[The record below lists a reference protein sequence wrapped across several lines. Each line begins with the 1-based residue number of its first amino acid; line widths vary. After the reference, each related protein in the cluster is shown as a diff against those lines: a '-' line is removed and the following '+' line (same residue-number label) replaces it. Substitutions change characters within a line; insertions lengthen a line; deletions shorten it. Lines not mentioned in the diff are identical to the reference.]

1 MTGDLLTDG
10 AGVNWAS
17 AGSLGKEVDES
28 AMSSSARAVLDGL
41 RTKDAAV
48 WGLRND
54 CPEFS
59 DRFGWLGVHREM
71 LAEAAALDEFAGALK
86 ESFDRVV
93 LCGMGGASL
102 AAEVMWRVLG
112 GSEGYPSLHLLD
124 STHPAA
130 VARVARN
137 GDMRKTLF
145 VISSKSGTTVETK
158 CFLDFFWEQTSHN
171 GSQFVAVTDPGTELA
186 ATSEDRGFL
195 KTFLN
200 PPDVGGRFSALSYFG
215 IVPASLVG
223 IDVTS
228 VLESAC
234 RLNLEQP
241 TDNGRESSAAKLGVL
256 LAAAAAG
263 GRDKLMFVLS
273 PRLRAFGLWLEQL
286 IAESTGKDGKGI
298 VPVLETSPGE
308 ADEYGN
314 ERFFVPLSLRGESDV
329 AWQAELGKLADVG
342 HPVVEIVLDEPSEIG
357 AQFLWWEIVTVA
369 AASLMKINPFNQ
381 PNVAQSKDST
391 SRLLGGDIVATVTA
405 SVPELKDFLSDCV
418 TGEYLAVLAFVE
430 PSERVDAAFTAL
442 AAAANRK
449 FGMPM
454 TVGYGPRYLHSSGQ
468 LHKGG
473 AKKGRFIQIVDT
485 PSFDVDVPGQP
496 YTFGQLMRA
505 QADGDYQAL
514 TERNLPIVRIESIK
528 PLSNILLG

>member
-1 MTGDLLTDG
+1 MTGDLLIDDTG
-10 AGVNWAS
+10 IAWAS
-17 AGSLGKEVDES
+17 AGSLGKAIDES
-28 AMSSSARAVLDGL
+28 AVTASVRAVLDGL

-48 WGLRND
+48 WGLRSD

-71 LAEAAALDEFAGALK
+71 LAGAAALEEFADGLK
-86 ESFDRVV
+86 ETFDRVV

-186 ATSEDRGFL
+186 VTSEERGFL
-195 KTFLN
+195 RTFLN

-223 IDVTS
+223 IDITA

-241 TDNGRESSAAKLGVL
+241 TDSGRESAAVRLGVL

-263 GRDKLMFVLS
+263 GRDKLTFVLS

-298 VPVLETSPGE
+298 VPVLETAPGE
-308 ADEYGN
+308 TDEYGN
-314 ERFFVPLSLRGESDV
+314 ERFFVPLSLRCESDV
-329 AWQAELGKLADVG
+329 EWQAGLEKLADVG

-381 PNVAQSKDST
+381 PNVAQSKDNT
-391 SRLLGGDIVATVTA
+391 SRLLRGNTVAPMLA
-405 SVPELKDFLSDCV
+405 SAPELQEFLGDCNA
-418 TGEYLAVLAFVE
+418 GDYLAILAFLE
-430 PSERVDAAFTAL
+430 PSDDMDAVFTSL

-449 FGMPM
+449 SGVPV

-473 AKKGRFIQIVDT
+473 VKNGRFIQIVDT

-496 YTFGQLMRA
+496 YTFGQLVRA

-514 TERNLPIVRIESIK
+514 TERNLPIIRIGSTDL
-528 PLSNILLG
+528 LSNILRD

>member
-1 MTGDLLTDG
+1 MTGDPLIDG
-10 AGVNWAS
+10 AGVTWAS
-17 AGSLGKEVDES
+17 VGSLGKEIDES
-28 AMSSSARAVLDGL
+28 AMTSSVRAVLEGL
-41 RTKDAAV
+41 RTRDAAV

-54 CPEFS
+54 SPEFS
-59 DRFGWLGVHREM
+59 DRFGWLSVHREM
-71 LAEAAALDEFAGALK
+71 LAGAAALTEFAGAVK

-102 AAEVMWRVLG
+102 APEVMWRVLG
-112 GSEGYPSLHLLD
+112 GREGYPSLHLLD
-124 STHPAA
+124 TTHPAA
-130 VARVARN
+130 VAAVASN
-137 GDMRKTLF
+137 GDIGRTLF
-145 VISSKSGTTVETK
+145 VVSSKSGTTVETK
-158 CFLDFFWEQTSHN
+158 CFLDFFWEQTSRN
-171 GSQFVAVTDPGTELA
+171 GSQFVAVTDPDTELA
-186 ATSEDRGFL
+186 VTSENRGFL
-195 KTFLN
+195 RTFLN

-223 IDVTS
+223 IDITS

-241 TDNGRESSAAKLGVL
+241 IDSGTESSAARLGVL

-263 GRDKLMFVLS
+263 GRDKLTFVLS

-298 VPVLETSPGE
+298 VPVLETSPGGR
-308 ADEYGN
+308 DEYGD

-329 AWQAELGKLADVG
+329 EWQAGLEKLADVG
-342 HPVVEIVLDEPSEIG
+342 HPVVKIVLDEPSEIG

-381 PNVAQSKDST
+381 PNVAQSKDNT

-405 SVPELKDFLSDCV
+405 SVPELQDFLSDCV
-418 TGEYLAVLAFVE
+418 TGEYLAILAFVE
-430 PSERVDAAFTAL
+430 PSDDMDAVFTSL

-449 FGMPM
+449 FGVPV
-454 TVGYGPRYLHSSGQ
+454 TIAYGPRYLHSSGQ

-473 AKKGRFIQIVDT
+473 AMKGRFIQIVET
-485 PSFDVDVPGQP
+485 PSFDVDVPGRP

-514 TERNLPIVRIESIK
+514 TERNLPVVRIESIK